1 MSYNQNYNNNNRN
14 QGAGIFSGASNID
27 LKSIFSFKD
36 ISEKTQ
42 AHLTRV
48 YTMLLACTFIC
59 AAGMYCNA
67 TIFLGGFLMTI
78 LSLVV
83 SVYLIYQI
91 SNRTNSEEHRMWFL
105 GALAFQLGFLAGP
118 GIHRLADVNPQLLVS
133 ALLYTGMAFT
143 SFSAISLF
151 SKRRSL
157 LFVGGII
164 VTLVQCMLLYRL
176 IGWLTGFG
184 SFGLG
189 YLMCGLFITCLY
201 IIYDTQVIIERA
213 ERGDKDVPTH
223 TMLLFIDLFDLFIKI
238 VRILQELSNKEEDN
252 RRRRR

>member
-1 MSYNQNYNNNNRN
+1 MIY
-14 QGAGIFSGASNID
+14 
-27 LKSIFSFKD
+27 
-36 ISEKTQ
+36 
-42 AHLTRV
+42 
-48 YTMLLACTFIC
+48 LA
-59 AAGMYCNA
+59 
-67 TIFLGGFLMTI
+67 
-78 LSLVV
+78 
-83 SVYLIYQI
+83 
-91 SNRTNSEEHRMWFL
+91 
-105 GALAFQLGFLAGP
+105 ALAFQLGFLVGP
-118 GIHRLADVNPQLLVS
+118 AIHRIAEVNPKLLVQ

-164 VTLVQCMLLYRL
+164 VTMIQCMLLYRL

-189 YLMCGLFITCLY
+189 YMMCGLFLACLY

-223 TMLLFIDLFDLFIKI
+223 TMLLFVDLFDLFIKI
-238 VRILQELSNKEEDN
+238 VRILQELSNKNEDN
-252 RRRRR
+252 DRRRRK